1 MAQCVAFLDSHTEG
15 EPTRLILD
23 GIPDLRGGSLR
34 DKALDFEA
42 RFSGLRTGLILEPR
56 GHAAI
61 VGCLLLPPE
70 SAEAA
75 ASLIFFNNC
84 GVLRMCGH
92 GTIGAAVSLVEMGK
106 AQPGDLLF
114 DTPEGPVAAHVAPD
128 RHTVEISNVVSRRTA
143 YGVTI
148 EVPGYGA
155 VSGDVAYGGNWFFLT
170 ANSPVPVTSAHID
183 DLTRYS
189 LAVRDTL
196 WEKGIGGPEGEE
208 IDHIEVFG
216 EPTVAGANS
225 KSFVLCPGGE
235 FDRSPCGTGTSAKIA
250 CLAADAKVAP
260 GEVWVQESVLGTV
273 FRARYEEAEG
283 GVRPYVSGSAYVTAR
298 GELLFDDQDPIREGL
313 DF

>member
-1 MAQCVAFLDSHTEG
+1 MAQCAAFLDSHTEG

-23 GIPDLRGGSLR
+23 GIPDLAGGSLR
-34 DKALDFEA
+34 EKALDFES
-42 RFSGLRTGLILEPR
+42 RFSGLRSGLILEPR

-70 SAEAA
+70 SADAV
-75 ASLIFFNNC
+75 ASLIFFNNH

-92 GTIGAAVSLVEMGK
+92 GTIGAAVSLVEMGR
-106 AQPGDLLF
+106 AEPGPMLF
-114 DTPEGPVAAHVAPD
+114 DTPEGPVAARVDAD
-128 RHTVEISNVVSRRTA
+128 GHTVEISNVISRRTA
-143 YGVTI
+143 HNVAI

-155 VSGDVAYGGNWFFLT
+155 VTGDVAYGGNWFFLT
-170 ANSPVPVTSAHID
+170 ANSPVPVASPHID

-189 LAVRDTL
+189 LAVKVTL

-216 EPTVAGANS
+216 EPTVAGAHS

-250 CLAADAKVAP
+250 CLAADGKVAP
-260 GEVWVQESVLGTV
+260 GDIWVQESVLGTV
-273 FRARYEEAEG
+273 FQARYEEAEG
-283 GVRPYVSGSAYVTAR
+283 GVRPFVSGRAFVTAR
-298 GELLFDDQDPIREGL
+298 GELLFDPEDPIREGL